1 MGRALKGPW
10 EEGWWKSLERDHGM
24 RAGRKSLER
33 DHGRRAGGKSLE
45 RDHGMRAGGKNLERR
60 PWEEGWW
67 EEP

>member
-1 MGRALKGPW
+1 
-10 EEGWWKSLERDHGM
+10 M

-45 RDHGMRAGGKNLERR
+45 RR
-60 PWEEGWW
+60 PWEEDWW